1 MLSNILAA
9 MLPLVVVFSLGYRA
23 GWHKDFN
30 GEQVSTLNRM
40 VMLYAFPLNLFVG
53 ITNTPRAI
61 LAEQVPLAVSVFSLM
76 CASFVM
82 AYFMSRHVFRRDAST
97 STLQGL
103 AIGAPSVPFIGSA
116 MLPPLIGHSSAT
128 VAISAAVFAMVL
140 VQTPLC
146 FMLLAKNADAGSVT
160 TPVSVR
166 RQILSSL
173 EEPIVWA
180 PIAATMLVVMDL
192 HLPKV
197 LLDSLGLLGN
207 AAAGVALFASGIVLF
222 AQRVSITLPVVM
234 TVLARNLIVPAV
246 SWGVL
251 VLVGMPHDTIRAA
264 VLALSIPV
272 GTVMVILALRFRVD
286 EREAASTLFL
296 SAILSVLTMTLF
308 IACTG

>member
-1 MLSNILAA
+1 MLSTIIAA
-9 MLPLVVVFSLGYRA
+9 MLPLIVVFVLGYRA
-23 GWHKDFN
+23 GWHHDFN
-30 GEQVSTLNRM
+30 GEQVSVLNRM

-61 LAEQVPLAVSVFSLM
+61 LAQQVPLAVCVFALM
-76 CASFVM
+76 CGSFVV
-82 AYFMSRHVFRRDAST
+82 AYFMSRHVFGRDASA

-146 FMLLAKNADAGSVT
+146 FMLLAKNADAGIA
-160 TPVSVR
+160 TPTSVR

-180 PIAATMLVVMDL
+180 PIAATMLVVMNF
-192 HLPKV
+192 HLPKA

-207 AAAGVALFASGIVLF
+207 AAAGVALFASGSVLF
-222 AQRVSITLPVVM
+222 AQRVSITRPVIM
-234 TVLARNLIVPAV
+234 TVLARNIIVPAV

-251 VLVGMPHDTIRAA
+251 VLIGMSHDTIRAA

-272 GTVMVILALRFRVD
+272 GTVMVILAVRFKVD

-296 SAILSVLTMTLF
+296 SAVLSVLTMTFF
-308 IACTG
+308 IACTD

>member
-9 MLPLVVVFSLGYRA
+9 MLPLIVVFSLGYRA
-23 GWHKDFN
+23 GWHKDFD

-53 ITNTPRAI
+53 ITRTPRAI
-61 LAEQVPLAVSVFSLM
+61 LAQQVPLAACVFLLM
-76 CASFVM
+76 CGSFVV
-82 AYFMSRHVFRRDAST
+82 AYLMSRHVFRRDASGA
-97 STLQGL
+97 TLQGL

-146 FMLLAKNADAGSVT
+146 FMLLAKNASAGIAA
-160 TPVSVR
+160 PPGIR
-166 RQILSSL
+166 RQIISSL

-180 PIAATMLVVMDL
+180 PIAATMLVVMDM
-192 HLPKV
+192 HLPGA

-234 TVLARNLIVPAV
+234 TVAARNILVPAV
-246 SWGVL
+246 SWGIMVL
-251 VLVGMPHDTIRAA
+251 IGMSHETIRAA

-272 GTVMVILALRFRVD
+272 GTVMVILAVRFRVD

-296 SAILSVLTMTLF
+296 SAVLSVLTMTFF
-308 IACTG
+308 IACTE